1 MKSSILLKL
10 RTPEFT
16 LLKKARDLYFKKL
29 KKRSTELL
37 KQNVNPSLIAK
48 ITHYTKLDCILTY
61 KREKE
66 AERILNKTSKN
77 DTKNR
82 ESG

>member
-1 MKSSILLKL
+1 LNTSQTKNTRIHIVKESTRPILQKTRETLN
-10 RTPEFT
+10 RTPQTKSE
-16 LLKKARDLYFKKL
+16 
-29 KKRSTELL
+29 
-37 KQNVNPSLIAK
+37 PSLIAK

-61 KREKE
+61 TREKE